1 MSAIPAAR
9 AVTVQTFATD
19 VVERSMEVPVLVDF
33 WADWC
38 GPCKALSPI
47 LDRIA
52 ADYADQLDVVKV
64 NVDEEGAIAQQL
76 GIRSLPTVKLIHEGR
91 IVDEFVGAQ
100 PEATIREML
109 ARHLP
114 EPIPQDEPEM
124 APAERL
130 ASLEARHQEA
140 PEDSDIAL
148 ELAEVLAIQGETA
161 RATAL
166 LASLPVEAQ
175 TKDGADR
182 VRAYA
187 LIAQMCAEARDSE
200 AAGAADPT
208 ELHSGLRL
216 AACEFAAGAHEVA
229 LEQLLELLRRDR
241 RYEDAL
247 ARRLLVAA
255 FAILGPASELT
266 AKYRRRMS
274 SILL

>member
-9 AVTVQTFATD
+9 AVTVQTFATE
-19 VVERSMEVPVLVDF
+19 VVERSMQVPVLVDF

-38 GPCKALSPI
+38 APCKALSPV

-52 ADYADQLDVVKV
+52 ADYAGQLDVVKV
-64 NVDEEGAIAQQL
+64 NVDEESPIAQQL

-114 EPIPQDEPEM
+114 EPIPHDEPEM

-130 ASLEARHQEA
+130 ASLEARHRETPA
-140 PEDSDIAL
+140 DSDIAL
-148 ELAEVLAIQGETA
+148 ELAEVLAMQGETA

-166 LASLPVEAQ
+166 LAALPVEAQ

-187 LIAQMCAEARDSE
+187 LIAQMCAEAGDIE
-200 AAGAADPT
+200 AAAPDD
-208 ELHSGLRL
+208 LHSGLRL
-216 AACEFAAGAHEVA
+216 AACEFAAGAHEAA

-241 RYEDAL
+241 RFEDAL

-255 FAILGPASELT
+255 FAILGPASDLT
-266 AKYRRRMS
+266 ARCRRRMS